1 MNDKPPLSKEEKERQ
16 KAVDDAYKSAME
28 KLPDKKNR
36 LTRGKGFDQ
45 PRRGKVNNRQ
55 TAVLRCAG
63 QPTRPREGRNFGRMT
78 RVGFS
83 NRREVKENATVVLFS
98 VHRVDGFDGSCARRD
113 AHSRQGQGATDVT
126 TLDTITQVRAPLR

>member
-1 MNDKPPLSKEEKERQ
+1 TTSLRRARRSRNGKRPSTTPTNRRWRNF
-16 KAVDDAYKSAME
+16 
-28 KLPDKKNR
+28 PTRKNR

-98 VHRVDGFDGSCARRD
+98 VHRVDGFDVSCARRD
-113 AHSRQGQGATDVT
+113 AHSRQGQGATAIT